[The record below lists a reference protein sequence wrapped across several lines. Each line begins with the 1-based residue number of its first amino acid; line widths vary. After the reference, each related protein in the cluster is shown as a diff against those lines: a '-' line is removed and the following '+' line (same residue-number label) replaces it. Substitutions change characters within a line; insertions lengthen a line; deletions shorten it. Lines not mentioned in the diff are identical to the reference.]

1 MSVFVLVCLL
11 LIALVLALLILP
23 LISRRPAPETAT
35 PPVARN
41 AAVYQDQLAELDAE
55 LARGAITQAQWS
67 ASRASLER
75 RALDE
80 AEEAV
85 TPATASPL
93 PGLPSATQSGRSA
106 KTALALGVLVPV
118 AAVALYMLLGT
129 PQALSPDADGARQQA
144 VSQEQIEGMV
154 AKLADRLKST
164 PEDTE
169 GWIMLGRSYAAMGRF
184 PDSAAAYAKAAAQ
197 RPADGQL
204 LADYADAL
212 GMANGRNLKGEPESL
227 IARAL
232 KADASNIKAL
242 TLAGT
247 IAYQKADY
255 RKAIALWQAIL
266 PQVPADAP
274 FAESVR
280 GIISDAQAQLAATT
294 GAKGKNPQAK
304 AQTESQPAGA
314 APQALLQGT
323 VSLSP
328 ALKSRASPDDTIFIY
343 ARAASGPRMPLA
355 IMRSTVKELPLKF
368 SLDDSSAMSPTMKLS
383 AFEQVVVVARISR
396 SGSPAPQK
404 GDLEGVTAPMAPRGS
419 GIKLEIGNA
428 VE

>member
-1 MSVFVLVCLL
+1 MSIFIVLCVLL
-11 LIALVLALLILP
+11 TVAVLAFLLRP
-23 LISRRPAPETAT
+23 LLMRRQVGTTSHRPA
-35 PPVARN
+35 ARN
-41 AAVYQDQLAELDAE
+41 AAVYQDQMSELDAE
-55 LARGAITQAQWS
+55 LKRGTIGEAEWA
-67 ASRASLER
+67 ASRAAIER

-80 AEEAV
+80 AES
-85 TPATASPL
+85 ASPSADVIDTPETHPSRAATTAAVVGVVL
-93 PGLPSATQSGRSA
+93 PI
-106 KTALALGVLVPV
+106 
-118 AAVALYMLLGT
+118 AAVALYLLLGT
-129 PQALSPDADGARQQA
+129 PQALSPDAIATGQQS
-144 VSQEQIEGMV
+144 VSQEQIEAMV
-154 AKLADRLKST
+154 SKLADRLKTT

-184 PDSAAAYAKAAAQ
+184 PESASAYAKAAAQ
-197 RPADGQL
+197 RPTDAQL

-212 GMANGRNLKGEPESL
+212 GMANGRNLKGEPEAL

-232 KADASNIKAL
+232 KADGSNIKAL

-266 PQVPADAP
+266 PQVPADAQ

-280 GIISDAQAQLAATT
+280 GIISDAQAQLEASKGKAPQAKGRADTQTAATT
-294 GAKGKNPQAK
+294 P
-304 AQTESQPAGA
+304 
-314 APQALLQGT
+314 ALLQGT
-323 VSLSP
+323 VSLS
-328 ALKSRASPDDTIFIY
+328 ASLKSKAGPDDTVFVY

-383 AFEQVVVVARISR
+383 AFEQVVLVARISK

-404 GDLEGVTAPMAPRGS
+404 GDLEGVSAPMAPRAN
-419 GIKLEIGNA
+419 GIRLEIANT